1 MKTNWRR
8 LMPALVGLALLAAA
22 APAFAAFE
30 DVEVSPRA
38 RALGGAFSALP
49 ADAYAPF
56 HNAAAL
62 AWTGEPNG
70 AASFV
75 KPFGYDFSQQ
85 IVASGTMSAG
95 KLGGLGIGVR
105 HFGVEYRDENLTGET
120 TISLAHG
127 FQLLKDMQSTLA
139 AGWTINLYHLDYGMS
154 VDADPAQS
162 GSGIDPGS
170 ATAFGVDF
178 SAQATIYNRT
188 RVGFYALNMNNPT
201 IGKTDKEDLIRRVG
215 AGVAYMPYKGVTTA
229 LDISSTLGDPLQF
242 RGGTEFDVN
251 EYLCLRAGIRS
262 EPSIFTAGV
271 GISQYGITVDYG
283 FSTGGGTLEA
293 THQFGVSYVLS
304 SGK

>member
-8 LMPALVGLALLAAA
+8 LIPALAGLALLVAA

-30 DVEVSPRA
+30 DLEVSPRA
-38 RALGGAFSALP
+38 RALGGAFSAMP

-62 AWTGEPNG
+62 AWVGNPMG

-75 KPFGYDFSQQ
+75 RPFGYDFSQQ
-85 IVASGTMSAG
+85 FVASGTMG
-95 KLGGLGIGVR
+95 VGRWGGLGLGVR
-105 HFGVEYRDENLTGET
+105 HFGVDYRGENLTGET

-127 FQLLKDMQSTLA
+127 FQLTKDMLSTLA
-139 AGWTINLYHLDYGMS
+139 AGWSVNVYHLEYGLS
-154 VDADPAQS
+154 VDTNPSQP

-170 ATAFGVDF
+170 ATTVGIDL

-188 RVGFYALNMNNPT
+188 RVGFYALNVNNPS
-201 IGKTDKEDLIRRVG
+201 IGKTDKEDLNRRVG

-229 LDISSTLGDPLQF
+229 LDISTQLGDPVQF
-242 RGGTEFDVN
+242 RGGTEFAVN
-251 EYLCLRAGIRS
+251 EYLTLRAGIRS

-283 FSTGGGTLEA
+283 FSTGGGTLAA